1 MNSNNG
7 YNLLKDLQENNKA
20 IMSDSTKILSG
31 EIYKAIMLTTVEDEH
46 IMVALTESN
55 SKYKGSSNKPT
66 QKNTHRTLSI
76 ASGIDEGELE
86 SLLKEAT
93 DINILE
99 IGKAKYTLL
108 TDSYSQEQTQ
118 EIMDKILPTETTNE
132 LAEVISK
139 YTPKKRFFTSQRNS
153 RMRNNLI
160 SGKYV

>member
-7 YNLLKDLQENNKA
+7 YNLLNDLQENNEKITGVYRIGSIKSEA
-20 IMSDSTKILSG
+20 IMVSTPTK
-31 EIYKAIMLTTVEDEH
+31 H

-66 QKNTHRTLSI
+66 QKIPNITLSI

-99 IGKAKYTLL
+99 IGKAKYALA
-108 TDSYSQEQTQ
+108 DSYSQEQTQ

-132 LAEVISK
+132 LAEVISE
-139 YTPKKRFFTSQRNS
+139 YTPKKRFFSSQRNS
-153 RMRNNLI
+153 RMRKLI
-160 SGKYV
+160 SEKHV

>member
-7 YNLLKDLQENNKA
+7 YNLLKDLQENNRA

-31 EIYKAIMLTTVEDEH
+31 EIYKAIMLTTVKDEH

-66 QKNTHRTLSI
+66 QKNIHRTLSI

-86 SLLKEAT
+86 SLLKKAT
-93 DINILE
+93 DINLLE
-99 IGKAKYTLL
+99 IDKSKYVLA
-108 TDSYSQEQTQ
+108 DSYSQEQAQ
-118 EIMDKILPTETTNE
+118 EIMDKILPTETTND
-132 LAEVISK
+132 LAEVISE
-139 YTPKKRFFTSQRNS
+139 YAPKKRFFTSQRNS

-160 SGKYV
+160 SGKHV

>member
-7 YNLLKDLQENNKA
+7 YNLLNDLQENNEKITGVYRIGSIKSEA
-20 IMSDSTKILSG
+20 IMVSTPTK
-31 EIYKAIMLTTVEDEH
+31 H

-55 SKYKGSSNKPT
+55 SKCKGYNNDEPT
-66 QKNTHRTLSI
+66 PNITLSI

-99 IGKAKYTLL
+99 IGKAKYALA
-108 TDSYSQEQTQ
+108 DSYSQEQTQ

-132 LAEVISK
+132 LAEVISE
-139 YTPKKRFFTSQRNS
+139 YTPKKRFFSSQRNS
-153 RMRNNLI
+153 RMRKLI
-160 SGKYV
+160 SEKHV

>member
-1 MNSNNG
+1 
-7 YNLLKDLQENNKA
+7 
-20 IMSDSTKILSG
+20 
-31 EIYKAIMLTTVEDEH
+31 
-46 IMVALTESN
+46 
-55 SKYKGSSNKPT
+55 
-66 QKNTHRTLSI
+66 
-76 ASGIDEGELE
+76 
-86 SLLKEAT
+86 AT

>member
-7 YNLLKDLQENNKA
+7 YNLLKDLQENNEKITGVYRIGSIKSEA
-20 IMSDSTKILSG
+20 IMVSTPTK
-31 EIYKAIMLTTVEDEH
+31 H

-55 SKYKGSSNKPT
+55 SKCKGYNNDEPT

-99 IGKAKYTLL
+99 IGKAKYALA
-108 TDSYSQEQTQ
+108 DSYSQEQTQ

-132 LAEVISK
+132 LAEVISE
-139 YTPKKRFFTSQRNS
+139 YTPKKRFFSSQRNS
-153 RMRNNLI
+153 RMRKLI
-160 SGKYV
+160 SEKHV

>member
-1 MNSNNG
+1 MSSNNG

-99 IGKAKYTLL
+99 IGKSKYALA
-108 TDSYSQEQTQ
+108 DSYSQEQTQ

-132 LAEVISK
+132 LAEVISE
-139 YTPKKRFFTSQRNS
+139 YTPKKRFFSSQRNS
-153 RMRNNLI
+153 RMRKLI
-160 SGKYV
+160 SEKHV

>member
-7 YNLLKDLQENNKA
+7 YNLLKDLQENNRA

-31 EIYKAIMLTTVEDEH
+31 EIYKAIMLTTVKDEH

-66 QKNTHRTLSI
+66 QKNIHRTLSI

-86 SLLKEAT
+86 SLLKKAT
-93 DINILE
+93 DINLLE
-99 IGKAKYTLL
+99 IDKAKYVLA
-108 TDSYSQEQTQ
+108 DSYSQEQTQ
-118 EIMDKILPTETTNE
+118 EIMDKILPTETTND
-132 LAEVISK
+132 LAEVLSE
-139 YTPKKRFFTSQRNS
+139 YAPKKRFFTSQRNS

-160 SGKYV
+160 SGKHV

>member
-7 YNLLKDLQENNKA
+7 YNLLKDLQENNRA

-31 EIYKAIMLTTVEDEH
+31 EIYKAIMLTTVKDEH

-66 QKNTHRTLSI
+66 QKNIHRTLSI

-93 DINILE
+93 DINLLE
-99 IGKAKYTLL
+99 IDKAKYVLA
-108 TDSYSQEQTQ
+108 DSCYQEQAQ
-118 EIMDKILPTETTNE
+118 EIMDKILPAKTTND
-132 LAEVISK
+132 LAEVLSE
-139 YTPKKRFFTSQRNS
+139 YAPKKRFFTSQRNS

-160 SGKYV
+160 SGKHV

>member
-7 YNLLKDLQENNKA
+7 YNLLKDLQENNRA

-31 EIYKAIMLTTVEDEH
+31 EIYKAIMLTTVKDEH

-66 QKNTHRTLSI
+66 QKNIHRTLSI

-86 SLLKEAT
+86 SLLKKAT
-93 DINILE
+93 DINLLE
-99 IGKAKYTLL
+99 IDKSKYVLA
-108 TDSYSQEQTQ
+108 DSYSQEQTQ
-118 EIMDKILPTETTNE
+118 EIMDKILPTETTND
-132 LAEVISK
+132 LAEVLSE
-139 YTPKKRFFTSQRNS
+139 YAPKKRFFTSQRNS

-160 SGKYV
+160 SGKHV

>member
-7 YNLLKDLQENNKA
+7 YNLLNDLQENNEKITGVYRIGSIKSEA
-20 IMSDSTKILSG
+20 IMVSTPTK
-31 EIYKAIMLTTVEDEH
+31 H

-66 QKNTHRTLSI
+66 QKNIHRTLSI

-86 SLLKEAT
+86 SLLKKAT
-93 DINILE
+93 DINLLE
-99 IGKAKYTLL
+99 IDKSKYVLA
-108 TDSYSQEQTQ
+108 DSYSQEQTQ

-132 LAEVISK
+132 LAEVISE
-139 YTPKKRFFTSQRNS
+139 YTPKKRFFSSQRNS

-160 SGKYV
+160 SGKHV

>member
-7 YNLLKDLQENNKA
+7 YNLLKDLQENNRA

-31 EIYKAIMLTTVEDEH
+31 EIYKAIMLTTVKDEH

-66 QKNTHRTLSI
+66 QKNIHRTLSI

-93 DINILE
+93 DINLLE
-99 IGKAKYTLL
+99 IDKAKYALA
-108 TDSYSQEQTQ
+108 DSCYQEQAQ
-118 EIMDKILPTETTNE
+118 EIMDKILPTETTND
-132 LAEVISK
+132 LAEVLSE
-139 YTPKKRFFTSQRNS
+139 YAPKKRFFTSQRNS

-160 SGKYV
+160 SGKHV

>member
-7 YNLLKDLQENNKA
+7 YNLLNDLQENNEKITGVYRIGSIKSEA
-20 IMSDSTKILSG
+20 IMVSTPTK
-31 EIYKAIMLTTVEDEH
+31 H

-99 IGKAKYTLL
+99 IGKAKYALA
-108 TDSYSQEQTQ
+108 DSYSQEQTQ

-132 LAEVISK
+132 LAEVISE
-139 YTPKKRFFTSQRNS
+139 YTPKKRFFSSQRNS
-153 RMRNNLI
+153 RMRKLI
-160 SGKYV
+160 SEKHV